1 MSKAI
6 LFLCVGGMHFDVD
19 LRNTIRFDTLHPSGE
34 KKNRLS
40 VEVIAELIYRFLETV
55 VKAVAAA
62 FPCTFCGPKCKDLNC
77 IVLKF

>member
-34 KKNRLS
+34 KKKKNRLS
-40 VEVIAELIYRFLETV
+40 VEVIAELIYRFLETS
-55 VKAVAAA
+55 
-62 FPCTFCGPKCKDLNC
+62 
-77 IVLKF
+77 